1 MIPTPHRSCAEAN
14 LNPQRIS
21 IHAWGEFRV
30 ELFGF
35 RLFQQLGN
43 DSSRLLEYGVV
54 RPFALFSERDLIV
67 GDTLF
72 ETLVSILVT

>member
-1 MIPTPHRSCAEAN
+1 MSGVNSELSCLA
-14 LNPQRIS
+14 
-21 IHAWGEFRV
+21 
-30 ELFGF
+30 

-54 RPFALFSERDLIV
+54 RPFALFSERDFMV

>member
-1 MIPTPHRSCAEAN
+1 MPGVNSELSC
-14 LNPQRIS
+14 L
-21 IHAWGEFRV
+21 V
-30 ELFGF
+30 F

-54 RPFALFSERDLIV
+54 RPFALFSERDFMV